1 MDGFDSL
8 PDEDVAQSP
17 NGDEPARSGV
27 QPETGVEHLWNATPG
42 CLYAGVETNAPAT
55 SIRASKAPNSLIT
68 AVANSISTQARPIA
82 DSTVRPRCWIH
93 WPLARHARLGV
104 GDQERRVTMHTFA
117 QKPKACQQTTFLK
130 SALADRTHLA
140 QTHTVN

>member
-55 SIRASKAPNSLIT
+55 SIRASKAANSLIT
-68 AVANSISTQARPIA
+68 AVANSVSTQARPKPA
-82 DSTVRPRCWIH
+82 LRYSPKRTSTINTRRRYGLDDRIRRCAVVRFLSSRSRC
-93 WPLARHARLGV
+93 
-104 GDQERRVTMHTFA
+104 
-117 QKPKACQQTTFLK
+117 
-130 SALADRTHLA
+130 
-140 QTHTVN
+140 